1 MYEIELIDKIEDFLK
16 IKDEWNYLLKKTD
29 TNVLYLTHEWLT
41 AWWECFG
48 DQKRLAVLLVRNQGE
63 LCAAAPLMLTRK
75 KKFFLNL
82 ICLRFIGNSLCYRLN
97 FLIPDDHEK
106 LLSLIL
112 DYVIYRIKWHI
123 AEFYHIPQDSAV
135 YKAFINLLSKKNSI
149 FSGEDMSLLS
159 PYIPLN
165 EPWDSY
171 FKHLSKS
178 FVREIQQKKRRLEK
192 IGYSV
197 LSSQSGA
204 DYPSMQ
210 SLLEDTFKIAEKTW
224 QHKAGTSIASDEKE
238 KRFFTLIAHRFCQ
251 NQGLCLYI
259 LKIGNDNAAFGYGI
273 KYNDRLYSLK
283 KGYDQKYKKFSP
295 GIILDSIRYEDF
307 SKTNFCDSYCEI
319 DLGGHIDSEKLSW
332 TSHVRRHNVVYL
344 FRRRLF
350 LLYFWPFILKPFL
363 RRFKILR
370 KFKTLIIRGK

>member
-29 TNVLYLTHEWLT
+29 TDVPYLTHEWLT

-48 DQKRLAVLLVRNQGE
+48 DQNRLAVLLVRNEGE
-63 LCAAAPLMLTRK
+63 LCAAAPLMLTMK

-112 DYVIYRIKWHI
+112 DYVIHRIKWHI
-123 AEFYHIPQDSAV
+123 AEFYHIPLYSAV
-135 YKAFINLLSKKNSI
+135 YKAFMNLLSKKNSVF
-149 FSGEDMSLLS
+149 FSEDMSLLS

-178 FVREIQQKKRRLEK
+178 FVRTLQKKKRRLDK
-192 IGYSV
+192 IGYSL
-197 LSSQSGA
+197 LSCRGLE
-204 DYPSMQ
+204 PSLIQ
-210 SLLEDTFKIAEKTW
+210 PFLEDVFKVAERSW
-224 QHKAGTSIASDEKE
+224 QHKVGTSIASNERE
-238 KRFFTLIAHRFCQ
+238 KRFFTLIAEQF
-251 NQGLCLYI
+251 NEYKGLYLYI
-259 LKIGNDNAAFGYGI
+259 LRIGDDNAAFEYSI
-273 KYNDRLYSLK
+273 KYADVLYTLK
-283 KGYDQKYKKFSP
+283 KGYDPKYQKFSP
-295 GIILDSIRYEDF
+295 GVILDFIQYEDF
-307 SKTNFCDSYCEI
+307 FKTGCCEI
-319 DLGGHIDSEKLSW
+319 DIGGHINRDKLSW
-332 TSHVRRHNVVYL
+332 TSHVRMHRVVYL
-344 FRRRLF
+344 FRKRLF
-350 LLYFWPFILKPFL
+350 LLYFWPFKLKPFL

-370 KFKTLIIRGK
+370 KFKSLIMKGK

>member
-29 TNVLYLTHEWLT
+29 TNVLYLTHEWLA

-112 DYVIYRIKWHI
+112 DYIINRIKWHI
-123 AEFYHIPQDSAV
+123 AEFYHIPVDSAV

-149 FSGEDMSLLS
+149 FCSEDMSLLS
-159 PYIPLN
+159 PYIPVN

-171 FKHLSKS
+171 LKHLSKS
-178 FVREIQQKKRRLEK
+178 FVRTLQKKKRRLEK

-197 LSSQSGA
+197 LSSRGGA
-204 DYPSMQ
+204 AYPLTQ

-238 KRFFTLIAHRFCQ
+238 RRFFTLIAEQF
-251 NQGLCLYI
+251 NEYKGLYLYI
-259 LKIGNDNAAFGYGI
+259 LRIGDDNAAFDYSI
-273 KYNDRLYSLK
+273 KYTNILYTLK
-283 KGYDQKYKKFSP
+283 KGYDPKYQKFSP
-295 GIILDSIRYEDF
+295 GVILDSIQYE
-307 SKTNFCDSYCEI
+307 NFFREDCREI
-319 DLGGHIDSEKLSW
+319 DMGGHINRDKLSW

-350 LLYFWPFILKPFL
+350 HLYFWPFILKPFL

-370 KFKTLIIRGK
+370 KFKSLIIRGK